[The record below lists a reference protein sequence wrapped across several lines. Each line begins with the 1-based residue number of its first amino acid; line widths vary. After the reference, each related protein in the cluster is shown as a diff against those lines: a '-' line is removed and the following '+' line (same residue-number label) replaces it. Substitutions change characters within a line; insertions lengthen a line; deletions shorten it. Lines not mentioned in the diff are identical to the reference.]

1 LITGKPLSLFVEL
14 VCGVLLLYSSN
25 TYLNNNSLANGQIL
39 APLAPSSPVN
49 NTGVPTIQI
58 TSPQDGQQV
67 PAGELIIQGISS
79 DNKDNDCKVFAD
91 VNDKTPM
98 RNVTAAG
105 DSKEEDDFSKW
116 TFTYT
121 QDYQLIKEGENELT
135 AKITCLVREIVNGV
149 VDMSSNGTSMSKW
162 DTVNVTGVSSVV
174 TEQDSPLNLN
184 PSLIFR
190 QKTATQENKGTE
202 GHNEDSTGVDNLF
215 S

>member
-1 LITGKPLSLFVEL
+1 LITGKPLSLLVEL
-14 VCGVLLLYSSN
+14 VCGVLLLSCSS
-25 TYLNNNSLANGQIL
+25 TIYLNNNSLANGQIL

-49 NTGVPTIQI
+49 NTEGPTIQI
-58 TSPQDGQQV
+58 TSPQDGQRV
-67 PAGELIIQGISS
+67 PLGELTIQGISS

-98 RNVTAAG
+98 RNVIAVE
-105 DSKEEDDFSKW
+105 DSKEDDDFSKW

-162 DTVNVTGVSSVV
+162 DTVNVTGVSSAA

-184 PSLIFR
+184 PPLIIR
-190 QKTATQENKGTE
+190 QKTATQENK
-202 GHNEDSTGVDNLF
+202 DLVLQ
-215 S
+215 